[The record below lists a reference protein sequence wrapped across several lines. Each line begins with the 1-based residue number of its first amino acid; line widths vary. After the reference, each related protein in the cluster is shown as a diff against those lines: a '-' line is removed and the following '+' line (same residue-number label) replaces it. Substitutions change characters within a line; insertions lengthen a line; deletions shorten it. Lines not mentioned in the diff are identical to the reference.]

1 MNKNNIGV
9 QRGSSKSFIEVAA
22 QSQPPELEREAW
34 SLAGEPKVT
43 LAAEDVRLRYTIYA
57 DSPGRSFIRGRRK
70 RQSVPAVRGVSL
82 IVREGEMVGLVGL
95 NGSGKS
101 SLLRVLAGSEPAT
114 SGYVF
119 ASSQPQLLGVSAA
132 LVPDLSG
139 LDNIWLGTLAMGMDP
154 DQAHDAKDKIIEL
167 ADIGHAIRQPMR
179 TYSSGM
185 AARLRF
191 AISVAAN
198 PEILMIDEAL
208 ATGDAAFHKRSED
221 AMHELLDRSG
231 TVFLVS
237 HAAKTIED
245 LCTRA
250 IWLHKGAVVADGPAT
265 EVARLYRFFAHALA
279 NDNKEGADKALLRA
293 RDQHPPTTFQSR
305 GSTP

>member
-1 MNKNNIGV
+1 MNKNKVGV
-9 QRGSSKSFIEVAA
+9 QRGPSKQFTEVVAE
-22 QSQPPELEREAW
+22 QQNSW
-34 SLAGEPKVT
+34 NLAGRAEGHYRSGRRFAFVT
-43 LAAEDVRLRYTIYA
+43 PSTQIHPEA
-57 DSPGRSFIRGRRK
+57 RSFCGHRK

-139 LDNIWLGTLAMGMDP
+139 IDNIWLGTLAMGMDP

-167 ADIGHAIRQPMR
+167 AGIGHAIRQPMR

-191 AISVAAN
+191 AISVAAQ

-208 ATGDAAFHKRSED
+208 ATGGAAFHKRSED

-250 IWLHKGAVVADGPAT
+250 IWLHKGAVVADGNAT
-265 EVARLYRFFAHALA
+265 EVAQLYRFFAHSLA
-279 NDNKEGADKALLRA
+279 QGNNESADKALLRG
-293 RDQHPPTTFQSR
+293 RSEHPPTKFSA
-305 GSTP
+305 

>member
-1 MNKNNIGV
+1 MVRNRRR
-9 QRGSSKSFIEVAA
+9 RGIRDT
-22 QSQPPELEREAW
+22 P
-34 SLAGEPKVT
+34 GEPKVT
-43 LAAEDVRLRYTIYA
+43 LAAEDVRLRYTVFA
-57 DSPGRSFIRGRRK
+57 DNDSDSLLRNRRQK
-70 RQSVPAVRGVSL
+70 LVVPALRGISL

-101 SLLRVLAGSEPAT
+101 SLLRVLAGMEPSS

-119 ASSQPQLLGVSAA
+119 ASSQPKLLGVSAA
-132 LVPDLSG
+132 LIPDLSG
-139 LDNIWLGTLAMGMDP
+139 LDNIWLGALAMGMQP
-154 DQAHDAKDKIIEL
+154 AEAQRAKQYIEQL
-167 ADIGHAIRQPMR
+167 ADLGTAIRQPMR

-208 ATGDAAFHKRSED
+208 ATGDASFTERSEE
-221 AMHELLDRSG
+221 AMNGLLQRSG

-237 HAAKTIED
+237 HAAQTIER

-250 IWLHKGAVVADGPAT
+250 IWLHKGTVVADGPAEDVT
-265 EVARLYRFFAHALA
+265 QIYRYFAHSLA
-279 NDNKEGADKALLRA
+279 NGKPKSAENALLRA
-293 RDQHPPTTFQSR
+293 SR
-305 GSTP
+305 EYASPFKRTSDD

>member
-1 MNKNNIGV
+1 MNKNSIGV
-9 QRGSSKSFIEVAA
+9 QRESSKNFRHAA
-22 QSQPPELEREAW
+22 AGQLETW

-43 LAAEDVRLRYTIYA
+43 LTADDVRLRYTVYA
-57 DSPGRSFIRGRRK
+57 DRSSKSLIPRRRK

-101 SLLRVLAGSEPAT
+101 SLLRVLAGSEPVT
-114 SGYVF
+114 SGHVF
-119 ASSQPQLLGVSAA
+119 ASSPPQLLGVSAA

-139 LDNIWLGTLAMGMDP
+139 LDNIWLGTLAMGMSP
-154 DQAHDAKDKIIEL
+154 EQANDAKDKIIEL
-167 ADIGHAIRQPMR
+167 ASIGQAIRQPMR

-191 AISVAAN
+191 AISVAAQ

-208 ATGDAAFHKRSED
+208 ATGDAAFQKRSED

-231 TVFLVS
+231 TVFLVTHS
-237 HAAKTIED
+237 AKTIED
-245 LCTRA
+245 ICTRA
-250 IWLHKGAVVADGPAT
+250 IWLHKGAVVADGNAS
-265 EVARLYRFFAHALA
+265 EVASLYRFFAHALA
-279 NDNKEGADKALLRA
+279 NGNKEGADKALLRGTA
-293 RDQHPPTTFQSR
+293 EHPPTTFHTKGRS
-305 GSTP
+305 

>member
-1 MNKNNIGV
+1 MDKKRIGV
-9 QRGSSKSFIEVAA
+9 QRRPSKGFGEVARS
-22 QSQPPELEREAW
+22 SQTAEAW

-43 LAAEDVRLRYTIYA
+43 IAADDVRLRYTVYGDA
-57 DSPGRSFIRGRRK
+57 PGRSLIPRRRK

-101 SLLRVLAGSEPAT
+101 SLLRVLAGAEPPT
-114 SGYVF
+114 SGHVF

-139 LDNIWLGTLAMGMDP
+139 LDNIWLGTLAMGMNP
-154 DQAHDAKDKIIEL
+154 DQAHDAKDVIIEL
-167 ADIGHAIRQPMR
+167 AGLGAAIRHPMR

-191 AISVAAN
+191 AISVAAS

-208 ATGDAAFHKRSED
+208 ATGDAAFHKRSEE
-221 AMHELLDRSG
+221 AMHGLLDRSG

-250 IWLHKGAVVADGPAT
+250 IWLHKGAVVADGNAT
-265 EVARLYRFFAHALA
+265 EVAQLYRFFAHALA
-279 NDNKEGADKALLRA
+279 QGNKESADKALLRA
-293 RDQHPPTTFQSR
+293 QQEHPSAFGKYGGKSD
-305 GSTP
+305 